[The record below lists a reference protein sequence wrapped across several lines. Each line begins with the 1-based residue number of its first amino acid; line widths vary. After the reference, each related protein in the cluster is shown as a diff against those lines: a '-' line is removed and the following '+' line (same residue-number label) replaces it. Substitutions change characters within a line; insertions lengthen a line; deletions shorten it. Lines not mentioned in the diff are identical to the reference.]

1 MQYIDFNVKHKN
13 LYETIAEKLEDM
25 ILSDSTQIEQKL
37 PSEQSLAAS
46 FGVSR
51 PVIRE
56 ALMLLKARGLITQRN
71 GEGSFISNPDPQEL
85 TNTINRMVQMNN
97 INMASV
103 YEIRVTLEI
112 MACRLA
118 AERATQEGLQELT
131 HINDEMEQYK
141 NDIKK
146 RVALDIEFHT
156 KLAELSGNPLLG
168 MFVKSMTSQLE
179 TMLTQAMELAGTNE
193 DGISY
198 HRRIIEALHTGD
210 PEKAEDTIRGHL
222 VASMRNYEVANQ
234 ASHGSSDSP
243 N

>member
-1 MQYIDFNVKHKN
+1 MQYIDFNVKPTN

-56 ALMLLKARGLITQRN
+56 ALMLLKARGLVVQRN
-71 GEGSFISNPDPQEL
+71 GEGSFISNPNPQEL

-97 INMASV
+97 INTASV
-103 YEIRVTLEI
+103 FEIRVTLEI

-118 AERATQEGLQELT
+118 AERATQIELNELEL
-131 HINDEMEQYK
+131 INDEMEQCK
-141 NDIKK
+141 DDMKK
-146 RVALDIEFHT
+146 RVELDIQFHT

-168 MFVKSMTSQLE
+168 IFVKSMTSLLE
-179 TMLTQAMELAGTNE
+179 IMLIQALELSGTNE

-198 HRRIIEALHTGD
+198 HRKIIEALRTGD
-210 PEKAEDTIRGHL
+210 PEKAGDTVRGHL
-222 VASMRNYEVANQ
+222 VTSMRNYEVANQ
-234 ASHGSSDSP
+234 SSP
-243 N
+243 NS

>member
-1 MQYIDFNVKHKN
+1 MQHIDYNVKHTK
-13 LYETIAEKLEDM
+13 LYEVIAEKLEET
-25 ILSDSTQIEQKL
+25 ILRDSTQIEQKL

-85 TNTINRMVQMNN
+85 TNTINRMVLMNN
-97 INMASV
+97 IDTASV
-103 YEIRVTLEI
+103 YEIRVTLEV

-118 AERATQEGLQELT
+118 AERATEQQLEELV
-131 HINDEMEQYK
+131 HINDEMERCMH
-141 NDIKK
+141 DIEK
-146 RVALDIEFHT
+146 RVSLDIEFHT
-156 KLAELSGNPLLG
+156 KLSEISGNPLLAI
-168 MFVKSMTSQLE
+168 FVQSMTSLLGKMVSRALE
-179 TMLTQAMELAGTNE
+179 LTGTNE

-198 HRRIIEALHTGD
+198 HRRIIEALRTSD

-222 VASMRNYEVANQ
+222 VTSMRNYEVANQ
-234 ASHGSSDSP
+234 ASQQR
-243 N
+243 

>member
-1 MQYIDFNVKHKN
+1 MQNIDFDVKPIN
-13 LYETIAEKLEDM
+13 LYEVIAAKLEEM
-25 ILSDSTQIEQKL
+25 ILRDSTQIEQKL

-97 INMASV
+97 IHPASI
-103 YEIRVTLEI
+103 YEIRVTLEM

-118 AERATQEGLQELT
+118 AERATAEELQELT
-131 HINDEMEQYK
+131 RINHDMEQCK
-141 NDIKK
+141 EDIQK
-146 RVALDIEFHT
+146 RVELDIHFHSR
-156 KLAELSGNPLLG
+156 LAEFSGNPLLA
-168 MFVKSMTSQLE
+168 MFVKSTTSLLHHMLKQALE
-179 TMLTQAMELAGTNE
+179 LPGTHE
-193 DGISY
+193 DGIDY
-198 HRRIIEALHTGD
+198 HHRIIESLRTGD

-222 VASMRNYEVANQ
+222 VTSMRNYEVASQNER
-234 ASHGSSDSP
+234 SGK
-243 N
+243 